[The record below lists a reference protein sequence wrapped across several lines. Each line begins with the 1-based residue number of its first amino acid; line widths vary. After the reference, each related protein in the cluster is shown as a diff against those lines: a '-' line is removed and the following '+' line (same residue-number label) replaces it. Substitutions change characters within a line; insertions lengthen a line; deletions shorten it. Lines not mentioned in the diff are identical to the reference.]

1 MKKTYEIIE
10 SIKTTNETIST
21 LENEIVNASY
31 KEKTTD
37 EMIEKSHKLQT
48 LKISVK
54 IMKDNFRIAFVS
66 ETMPIIE
73 NIIAKY
79 AGKKYGEKTKEKIR
93 EEFKNNNIAFY
104 VSGYSSL
111 GDEINIAPL
120 NDNGCCYARDYIVLK
135 YPYKMHFTDENNKI
149 MALPEE
155 LKMSHSNYIDNEI
168 EHAEKIQKAFI
179 EMKNK
184 YDEFNKSMNEYNH
197 MLPDG
202 MKQTYVSGFNSYM
215 SL

>member
-1 MKKTYEIIE
+1 MEKTTTIIE
-10 SIKTTNETIST
+10 SIKTTNERINT

-37 EMIEKSHKLQT
+37 EMIEKCNELQT
-48 LKISVK
+48 LKIAVK
-54 IMKDNFRIAFVS
+54 IMKDNYRIAFVS

-73 NIIAKY
+73 SIIAKY

-93 EEFKNNNIAFY
+93 EEFRNKNIAFY
-104 VSGYSSL
+104 VSSYNSL

-120 NDNGCCYARDYIVLK
+120 NDNGYCYSRDYIVLK

-155 LKMSHSNYIDNEI
+155 LKMSHSEYIENEI
-168 EHAEKIQKAFI
+168 EHAEKIQKAVI

-184 YDEFNKSMNEYNH
+184 YDEFNKAMSEYNH
-197 MLPDG
+197 MIPDG
-202 MKQTYVSGFNSYM
+202 MKHMLVV
-215 SL
+215 LIHI